1 MRRVCFQDNLSLS
14 SSIVVTINDAVS
26 TNDTDWIV
34 SLIVLL
40 ADREL
45 DREACKSACVLSSTI
60 SYIIVSIIVEV
71 HPLMQKNYRPYM

>member
-1 MRRVCFQDNLSLS
+1 MRRVCFEDNLSLS

-26 TNDTDWIV
+26 INDTDWIV

-45 DREACKSACVLSSTI
+45 DREACKSACV
-60 SYIIVSIIVEV
+60 
-71 HPLMQKNYRPYM
+71 